1 MKRYSVQLLFK
12 YVGCNKE
19 HGRWLCESRIITIL
33 ADSPSQAFD
42 EATEYGRDES
52 IESIEFVGITKII
65 CCDLILGNNE
75 TWYEMITH
83 KTPEKLIPAKEYILK
98 NV

>member
-1 MKRYSVQLLFK
+1 MARYSVQLLFK

-19 HGRWLCESRIITIL
+19 HGRWLCESRIVTIL

-42 EATEYGRDES
+42 KANEYGES
-52 IESIEFVGITKII
+52 ENIVGIEFVGITKII
-65 CCDLILGNNE
+65 CCDDILDKNE
-75 TWYEMITH
+75 TWYEMFTR
-83 KTPEKLIPAKEYILK
+83 KNPDKLILAKEEIVN